1 MTTGTLKHGLLLLSM
16 AVLPIL
22 SPSTA
27 AAQNDKPE
35 KVAIAAH
42 RGFWKNPR
50 TSNSEN
56 SVAALAEAQREKLWG
71 SEFDV
76 HLTADGV
83 VVINHDN
90 DIQGIN
96 INDSPYSMI
105 KDLRLPNGER
115 IPTLED
121 YLTQAMASPYTM
133 LVLEV
138 KDHGNPNSAIRLADK
153 CLDVLT
159 SFGLL
164 DPERVM
170 FISFSYQACA
180 HLARILPPEF
190 KVQYLNGDKEPAEVH
205 ADGINGI
212 DYNYSV
218 FKENPDWVKKAHDLG
233 MDVNVWTVNNPDYM
247 KEMIELG
254 VDCITTNEPL
264 TLREVLGDKEA
275 FREIDLP
282 TQEENNPLADPDAV
296 VISGNARFTV
306 LTPRLIRMEWS
317 ENGSFE
323 DRATLGVVNRRL
335 DVPEFTVKKN
345 AKGLTITTSDLTL
358 TYTGGEFSD
367 KSLSVKM
374 LAPDPIGKPAPKKPQ
389 YTTWHPGMSTEGNLL
404 GTTRTLDRCDGETVS
419 DPFDLGVVSKDGWA
433 VIDESKRHIFV
444 PIDSDWGNWVE
455 ARDNVARQDLY
466 FFGYGHDYME
476 AVSDFTK
483 ISGRIPMPPKYAF
496 GYWWC
501 RYWEY
506 SDYELVDLA
515 QHFKDLGI
523 PADVMIIDMDWHE
536 TWNSEEHPGLVDE
549 SGQGLGWTGYTWKK
563 ELFPDP
569 ENLLTTLHE
578 YGLKTSLNLHPASG
592 IQPFEEPYERFV
604 KDYLSRTD
612 DYDGP
617 KNFIKED
624 GSPAYVPFRMD
635 QVEWADAYFNSVMRP
650 FEKQG
655 VDFWWLDWQQ
665 FKLSKY
671 VPDLSNTFWLNYTFF
686 QDKVRKSASEGIRAE
701 RPMIYHRWGGIGS
714 HRYQVGFSGDTYATW
729 KVLGYLPYFTSTAS
743 NVGYG
748 YWGHDIGGHMQ
759 PRGVDYTDPELYTR
773 WLQSGVFTPIFKTHS
788 TKDMTMEKRFW
799 VFPDHFDAM
808 RKAIRL
814 RYDLSPY
821 IYLQSR
827 ETYDTGISMSR
838 PLYYY
843 YPEREEAYSWK
854 EEFFFGEDILATT
867 VCNPIDKT
875 TGLADRSIWFPEG
888 YRWFDTATGTLHEGD
903 TVADLKYTI
912 DENPFYV
919 REGSMIVMAAPT
931 IGSLQETSSEYWIHV
946 YPGEGRSSTVIYED
960 DGKSQAYFT
969 EYAVTHIGKNSTED
983 SMTILISGREGTY
996 EDAPTDRTIRLVIES
1011 VLPPTSVVVNG
1022 KHIRYSRFPS
1032 QEMGSSVWTYEGD
1045 NLNTVIY
1052 LSEEKV
1058 WERDRIEIFWDGDS
1072 RPEEIEGKRGL
1083 IKRMM
1088 ALTPEVKFN
1097 FATKARGKAIPKVFL
1112 DIAQCGSYMTEDPAG
1127 AIDHI
1132 LEMDPEGL
1140 CEKLEGYEGLPSEF
1154 LQKVKEQLD
1163 VK

>member
-1 MTTGTLKHGLLLLSM
+1 MTRHFPWYGLFALSMTVLLSSF
-16 AVLPIL
+16 
-22 SPSTA
+22 SPAATA
-27 AAQNDKPE
+27 QEAEHP
-35 KVAIAAH
+35 VAIAAH

-76 HLTADGV
+76 HLTADDV
-83 VVINHDN
+83 VVVNHDN
-90 DIQGIN
+90 DIQGISIHDN
-96 INDSPYSMI
+96 PYSMI

-138 KDHGNPNSAIRLADK
+138 KNHGNPRRSVQLSEK
-153 CLDVLT
+153 CLEVLK

-164 DPERVM
+164 DPEKVM
-170 FISFSYQACA
+170 FISFSHPACRY
-180 HLARILPPEF
+180 LAEVLPPEF
-190 KVQYLNGDKEPAEVH
+190 KVQYLEGDKDPEEVA

-218 FKENPDWVKKAHDLG
+218 LTEHPEWVKKAHDKG
-233 MDVNVWTVNNPDYM
+233 MDVNVWTVNDPEVM
-247 KEMIELG
+247 KQMIDLG

-264 TLREVLGDKEA
+264 VLREILGEKEA

-282 TQEENNPLADPDAV
+282 QPEEYDPVADPDAV
-296 VISGNARFTV
+296 VVSGNARFTV

-317 ENGSFE
+317 EDGSVE
-323 DRATLGVVNRRL
+323 DRATLGVVNRNL
-335 DVPEFTVKKN
+335 PVPEFSVKKTS
-345 AKGLTITTSDLTL
+345 KGLTITTSDLTL
-358 TYTGGEFSD
+358 TYTGGKFDE
-367 KSLSVKM
+367 KSLSIKM
-374 LAPDPIGKPAPKKPQ
+374 LTPDPIGKPAPKKPQ
-389 YTTWHPGMSTEGNLL
+389 YTVWHPGMSSEGNLL
-404 GTTRTLDRCDGETVS
+404 GTTRTLDRCDGENVI
-419 DPFDLGVVSKDGWA
+419 DPFDEGVVSRDGWA
-433 VIDESKRHIFV
+433 VLDESLRHVFV
-444 PIDSDWGNWVE
+444 PIDSDWGNWVAE
-455 ARDNVARQDLY
+455 RDGVDRQDLY

-476 AVSDFTK
+476 AVSDFTL

-536 TWNSEEHPGLVDE
+536 TWNPEEHPGLKDE
-549 SGQGLGWTGYTWKK
+549 SGEGLGWTGYTWKK

-569 ENLLTTLHE
+569 ENLLTTLHN

-592 IQPFEEPYERFV
+592 IQIYEEPYERFV
-604 KDYLSRTD
+604 KDYLSRTN

-617 KNFIKED
+617 KDFLKAD
-624 GSPAYVPFRMD
+624 GTPTYVPFRMD

-665 FKLSKY
+665 FKESKY
-671 VPDLSNTFWLNYTFF
+671 VPGLSNTFWLNYTFF
-686 QDKVRKSASEGIRAE
+686 QDKVRKSAAEGIRAE

-759 PRGVDYTDPELYTR
+759 PRGVDFTDPELYTR

-821 IYLQSR
+821 IYMLSR
-827 ETYDTGISMSR
+827 EAYDTGISMSR

-854 EEFFFGEDILATT
+854 EEFFFGQDILATT
-867 VCNPIDKT
+867 VCAPVDKA
-875 TGLADRSIWFPEG
+875 TGLAPRSIWFPEG

-903 TVADLKYTI
+903 TVEDLEYTI
-912 DENPFYV
+912 DENPYYV
-919 REGSMIVMAAPT
+919 REGSIVVMASPE
-931 IGSLQETSSEYWIHV
+931 IGSLQETSSEYWIHI
-946 YPGEGRSSTVIYED
+946 YPGEGDSETLLYED

-969 EYAVTHIGKNSTED
+969 EYATTRIAKSSTED
-983 SMTILISGREGTY
+983 SMSITIGGREGTF
-996 EDAPTDRTIRLVIES
+996 EDAPTDRTLRIVIES
-1011 VLPPTSVVVNG
+1011 VLPPTEVIVNG

-1032 QEMGSSVWTYEGD
+1032 EEMGSSVWTYDGE
-1045 NLNTVIY
+1045 NLNAVIY

-1058 WERDRIEIFWDGDS
+1058 WDRTGIDLFWDGEA
-1072 RPEEIEGKRGL
+1072 RPAEIEGKRGL

-1088 ALTPEVKFN
+1088 ALTPEVKYN
-1097 FATKARGKAIPKVFL
+1097 LATKARGKAIPKVFL
-1112 DIAQCGSYMTEDPAG
+1112 DIAQCGSYLTEDPAG
-1127 AIDHI
+1127 AIDHL
-1132 LEMDPEGL
+1132 LEMDVDGLNTKFSSFEGL
-1140 CEKLEGYEGLPSEF
+1140 EEDF
-1154 LQKVKEQLD
+1154 LRKVKAQTD